1 MKVLVINGPNL
12 NFLGIREKSV
22 YGDKTYDDLL
32 IYLRKKAEELEMEIE
47 IYQSN
52 GEGFIINKIQ
62 DAYFKK
68 FDAIV
73 INAGAYTHYSY
84 AIRDAIASVHIRTI
98 EVHLSDIDNRE
109 PFRKVSVIRD
119 VCEKSFYGKHFLSYG
134 EALEYLNQYNN
145 NVLL

>member
-22 YGDKTYDDLL
+22 YGEKTYDDLL

-52 GEGFIINKIQ
+52 GEGFIINKLQ
-62 DAYFKK
+62 DAYYKK
-68 FDAIV
+68 FDAII

-84 AIRDAIASVHIRTI
+84 AIRDAIAAIHIRTI

>member
-32 IYLRKKAEELEMEIE
+32 IYLRKKAEELEIEIE

>member
-109 PFRKVSVIRD
+109 PFRKVSVIRE

>member
-22 YGDKTYDDLL
+22 YGEKTYDDLL

>member
-22 YGDKTYDDLL
+22 YGEKTYDDLL
-32 IYLRKKAEELEMEIE
+32 IYLRKKADELEMEIE

-52 GEGFIINKIQ
+52 GEGFIINKLQ
-62 DAYFKK
+62 DAYYKK
-68 FDAIV
+68 FDAII

-84 AIRDAIASVHIRTI
+84 AIRDAIASIHIRTI

>member
-22 YGDKTYDDLL
+22 YGEKTYDDLL

-52 GEGFIINKIQ
+52 GEGFIINKLQ
-62 DAYFKK
+62 DAYYKK
-68 FDAIV
+68 FDAII

-84 AIRDAIASVHIRTI
+84 AIRDAIASIHIRTI

>member
-22 YGDKTYDDLL
+22 YGEKTYDDLL

-52 GEGFIINKIQ
+52 GEGFIINKLQ
-62 DAYFKK
+62 DAYYKK
-68 FDAIV
+68 FDAII

-84 AIRDAIASVHIRTI
+84 SIRDAIASIHIRTI

>member
-22 YGDKTYDDLL
+22 YGDKTYDDLQ

-68 FDAIV
+68 FDAII

-84 AIRDAIASVHIRTI
+84 AIRDAISSVHIRTI

-109 PFRKVSVIRD
+109 PFRRVSVIRD
-119 VCEKSFYGKHFLSYG
+119 VCEKAFYGKHFLSYG

>member
-1 MKVLVINGPNL
+1 MKILIINGPNL